1 MSLSSANCLNGTAC
15 SFLNCHAFMLVCL
28 QLTKITFSV
37 SQQIIKKKI
46 MSQKLQFSDHST
58 FSLGFLTFFFSFF
71 TSPSLSSCCS
81 GLLFCDGLS
90 AALFSCS
97 WTCFTTEGEL
107 VLPVTTCCGATA
119 AVGTVENNKS
129 KMCWHTGNICLSL
142 GQTVTSTILNYWS
155 HLWVRAQFW
164 YLPSSK
170 KMGHGH
176 YAPTNEAMDHF
187 YEELKAVFGNLPCKD
202 RMLRMK
208 WKTWMLRLVQTTL
221 AEQR

>member
-15 SFLNCHAFMLVCL
+15 SFLNCHVFMLVCR

-37 SQQIIKKKI
+37 SQQIIKKKL

-58 FSLGFLTFFFSFF
+58 FSLGFLTFFFCFF

-90 AALFSCS
+90 VALFSCS

-155 HLWVRAQFW
+155 LIYKSTCTILITSQLQEDGSQSLCPNKWGNGWLLWRVEGRVW
-164 YLPSSK
+164 EL
-170 KMGHGH
+170 
-176 YAPTNEAMDHF
+176 AMQ
-187 YEELKAVFGNLPCKD
+187 GC
-202 RMLRMK
+202 
-208 WKTWMLRLVQTTL
+208 
-221 AEQR
+221 